1 MASGRLMRQA
11 NPTEQGE
18 TEMTTT
24 EKPTLILRLKTTVRG
39 GWYDDTP
46 QAEMIQQLERA
57 LWFAKMNLSMREQYQ
72 VREDLEAVR
81 NYREA
86 S

>member
-1 MASGRLMRQA
+1 MRQA
-11 NPTEQGE
+11 KQGE

-24 EKPTLILRLKTTVRG
+24 EKPNLILRLKTAVG
-39 GWYDDTP
+39 AGWYDDTP

-57 LWFAKMNLSMREQYQ
+57 L
-72 VREDLEAVR
+72 EDLEAVR

>member
-1 MASGRLMRQA
+1 
-11 NPTEQGE
+11 
-18 TEMTTT
+18 MTTT